1 MGSRNITR
9 DLCSLNLLEEQ
20 ADKIKRSYGDAMS
33 VGVDLPNA
41 DISGASALDV
51 SNYVS
56 ARAGEIMANVFNQ
69 LQFAQMTPGDLAA
82 GFVTTGRGMHL
93 KRMTDLLNNISDMKV
108 RTGLYPGVDEG
119 KELSKIPQLLSVVE
133 WIPTSRRR
141 QTACRYRR
149 CPSIPTP
156 TSQRNR
162 PISLKRL
169 TTSNRRNRK
178 AKLHLA
184 LHQTN
189 ERRR

>member
-1 MGSRNITR
+1 MKIRINDFIITPIAAARSMLTSEERRLGSVTLTTEQRQRPICRLQKQRSSVSQRAAEGSRNITR

-108 RTGLYPGVDEG
+108 RTGLYQG
-119 KELSKIPQLLSVVE
+119 
-133 WIPTSRRR
+133 
-141 QTACRYRR
+141 
-149 CPSIPTP
+149 
-156 TSQRNR
+156 
-162 PISLKRL
+162 
-169 TTSNRRNRK
+169 
-178 AKLHLA
+178 
-184 LHQTN
+184 
-189 ERRR
+189 